1 MQNFT
6 DFEMEC
12 FDWLEDLRQ
21 SGIVNM
27 YGARPYLAEAFGLGK
42 EESRNILIKWMEN
55 YKELM
60 ELRGWER

>member
-1 MQNFT
+1 MQKFT
-6 DFEMEC
+6 DFEIKC

-27 YGARPYLAEAFGLGK
+27 YGARPYLAEAFELNK

-55 YKELM
+55 YEELM
-60 ELRGWER
+60 KLRGWER